1 MYFDA
6 DLSQAWSCTVWLR
19 WLLQGND
26 GSDRI
31 SFDTL
36 CIGLTWAKDINRLYK
51 AHRILQVSVK
61 FDQSSVR
68 ASNKKN
74 FHKIWLQLGR
84 WYDTTE
90 RVLFLLPLY
99 DLSNAILLFTWQF
112 IFIWVS
118 SSWTRLLFLWDENNT
133 CFHHLRRP
141 VVLNVL

>member
-19 WLLQGND
+19 WFLWGND

-36 CIGLTWAKDINRLYK
+36 CIGRTWAKDINRLYK
-51 AHRILQVSVK
+51 AHPYDRILQVSVK

-84 WYDTTE
+84 SYETTE

-99 DLSNAILLFTWQF
+99 DLSNAILLFYLAIHFYLSFFLVNQAIISLRWKQYLF
-112 IFIWVS
+112 S
-118 SSWTRLLFLWDENNT
+118 SFT
-133 CFHHLRRP
+133 
-141 VVLNVL
+141 